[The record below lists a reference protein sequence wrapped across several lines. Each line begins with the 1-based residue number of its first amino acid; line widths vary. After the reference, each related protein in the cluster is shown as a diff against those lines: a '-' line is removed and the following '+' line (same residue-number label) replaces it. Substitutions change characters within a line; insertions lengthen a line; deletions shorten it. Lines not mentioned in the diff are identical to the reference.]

1 MALCPALEVLW
12 LLLPRVDSIALR
24 QVSLVALH
32 LRDCSMPLQPQH
44 VARGLMGLQP
54 QDLNDAQSP
63 RRDAVL
69 MTMQCKTH

>member
-1 MALCPALEVLW
+1 MALQPLE
-12 LLLPRVDSIALR
+12 DSIALR

-54 QDLNDAQSP
+54 QDPERHAEPTKGCGPDDN
-63 RRDAVL
+63 AVQDTL
-69 MTMQCKTH
+69 IKGADET